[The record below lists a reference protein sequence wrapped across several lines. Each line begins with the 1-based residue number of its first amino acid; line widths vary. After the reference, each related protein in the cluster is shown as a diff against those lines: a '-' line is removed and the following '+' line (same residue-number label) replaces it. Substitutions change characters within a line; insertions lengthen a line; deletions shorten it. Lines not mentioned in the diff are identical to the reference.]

1 MSIKR
6 DDSTNWTLTYPSG
19 DRNSQMDI
27 EATLDGLLID
37 GDLILWGDLQDA
49 QMEAQAACAAEWRRA
64 ASALSRALGNPAL
77 DFNEPKSMESALME
91 LAAKR
96 LTAKE

>member
-6 DDSTNWTLTYPSG
+6 DDSTNWTLTYPAG

-37 GDLILWGDLQDA
+37 GDLLPWDEINAARKVAA
-49 QMEAQAACAAEWRRA
+49 QRA
-64 ASALSRALGNPAL
+64 SHQYFDSLNKAGYITGVKT
-77 DFNEPKSMESALME
+77 DG
-91 LAAKR
+91 
-96 LTAKE
+96 T